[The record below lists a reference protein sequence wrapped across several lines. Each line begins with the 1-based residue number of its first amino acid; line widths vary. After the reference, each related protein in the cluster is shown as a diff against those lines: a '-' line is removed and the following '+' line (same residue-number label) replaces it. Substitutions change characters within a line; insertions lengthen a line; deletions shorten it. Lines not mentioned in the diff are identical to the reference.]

1 MAVAATGAIYKS
13 LVFDGED
20 SREYGVY
27 ITGEAVYN
35 APKRDIEMVAIP
47 GRSGAFALDKGRF
60 ENIEVTY
67 PAGIYADN
75 EADFAEAVS
84 DFRNFL
90 CSRGGYCRLVDGYNP
105 NEYRMAIYKSG
116 LEVTPAQL
124 RAGEFDITFD
134 CKPQRWLMSGEAAL
148 DITSGDTLF
157 NPTRFDASPL
167 LELKGYGGISFNGYD
182 IGIDNIVEVKEAG
195 EASDTEPSGGSLFAS
210 EWVDPVKFNVGDPLI
225 FGKVA
230 VDATFDVNTLTGYT
244 ITRVVSETEG
254 VGFSVYPSEGG
265 KWIANMRLT
274 LNGDTVPSGNTQ
286 TLYIATKALKV
297 RIYFSDGTST
307 QESTTLSVLTSWGSS
322 VSRQLYSFSLT
333 NSTLLR
339 PTSATFNYGAVF
351 ADSTIPVLDN
361 PTYIDCDLGEAY
373 RIDNGRVVSLNA
385 YIDLGSDLPKL
396 ASGPNEITYDNT
408 VVELK
413 IAPRW
418 WKI

>member
-1 MAVAATGAIYKS
+1 MAVMQNSIIFGDVNSADYGIYIS
-13 LVFDGED
+13 GEGVF
-20 SREYGVY
+20 
-27 ITGEAVYN
+27 N
-35 APKRDIEMVAIP
+35 APKRDVEMVSIP
-47 GRSGAFALDKGRF
+47 GRNGAFALDKGRF
-60 ENIEVTY
+60 ENITVTY
-67 PAGIYADN
+67 PAITFEPGDY
-75 EADFAEAVS
+75 ETFARNLA
-84 DFRNFL
+84 DFRNAI
-90 CSRGGYCRLVDGYNP
+90 CSLRGYQRLTDTFHP
-105 NEYRMAIYKSG
+105 EEYRMATYIGG
-116 LEVTPAQL
+116 LDIKPIKYNTASQ
-124 RAGEFDITFD
+124 FDVVFD

-182 IGIDNIVEVKEAG
+182 IDIDNIVEVKEAG
-195 EASDTEPSGGSLFAS
+195 EASDEEPSGGSLFAS
-210 EWVDPVKFNVGDPLI
+210 EWVDPVKFNAGDPLI

-254 VGFSVYPSEGG
+254 VGFSAYPSEGG

-286 TLYIATKALKV
+286 TVYIATKALKV

-307 QESTTLSVLTSWGSS
+307 QESTTLSVYTSWRSN

-339 PTSATFNYGAVF
+339 PTSATFSYEAVF